1 MSNPCTGENR
11 VSARPRHGG
20 PFPMLFL
27 LPPGLY
33 ILFFFVLPIC
43 VMGVY
48 SFGHIDASYRIHVT
62 GSLEQY
68 LHFWTTPVY
77 PRLLLKSLRMAAE
90 VTLLC
95 FLLGYPTAFLLAWTV
110 GKRWRNFLL
119 ASLLL
124 PSWTNLLIR
133 TYAWLIVLGENGLIN
148 YTLMRLRLLKEPL
161 VLLFNN
167 SAVVTALVCIYLPWM
182 VLPIYTSL
190 EKIDRALIEA
200 ASNLGAGALQLFRR
214 IIFPLSVPGVIAG
227 ALVVFV
233 PAIGTYLTPMILGGT
248 RGVMYANA
256 INNQF
261 QILNWPFGSA
271 MAMILLAIVLGGLGL
286 YFRFFRIEDVFGLS
300 YRR

>member
-1 MSNPCTGENR
+1 MNGTRTAESATL
-11 VSARPRHGG
+11 ARPRQNLILV
-20 PFPMLFL
+20 LFL

-33 ILFFFVLPIC
+33 ILLFFVLPIL
-43 VMGVY
+43 VMGTY
-48 SFGHIDASYRIHVT
+48 SFGCIDSSYRIHVT
-62 GSLEQY
+62 GSLQQY

-95 FLLGYPTAFLLAWTV
+95 FLLGYPTAFLLAWV
-110 GKRWRNFLL
+110 VRKRWRNFLL
-119 ASLLL
+119 ACLLL

-148 YTLMRLRLLKEPL
+148 YTLTRLRIVQEPL
-161 VLLFNN
+161 SLLFNN
-167 SAVVTALVCIYLPWM
+167 TAVVTALICVYLPWM

-190 EKIDRALIEA
+190 EKIDRALLEA

-214 IIFPLSVPGVIAG
+214 IIFPLSVPGVVAG

-271 MAMILLAIVLGGLGL
+271 MAMILLVIVLGGLSI
-286 YFRFFRIEDVFGLS
+286 YFRFFRIEDIFGLS